1 MKQHCPSSNEP
12 PHIPI
17 MVDQVLEGFEG
28 VELKVFYEGTLG
40 AGGHARA
47 ILEAHP
53 EIERY
58 IGCDK
63 DPEALEIA
71 KQVLA
76 PWKEK
81 VDFIQGNF
89 ADLDLHLKERGIKNV
104 EGFFLTWG
112 SHRCNWIREKRDL
125 ALRKGL

>member
-1 MKQHCPSSNEP
+1 MSQSSNESL
-12 PHIPI
+12 PHTPI
-17 MVDQVLEGFEG
+17 MVEEVLESFKGA
-28 VELKVFYEGTLG
+28 ELKVFYEGTLG

-47 ILEAHP
+47 ILKAHP

-71 KQVLA
+71 KSTLL

-81 VDFIQGNF
+81 VEFIQGNF
-89 ADLDLHLKERGIKNV
+89 ADLDLHLEERGIEGV
-104 EGFFLTWG
+104 DGFFLT
-112 SHRCNWIREKRDL
+112 
-125 ALRKGL
+125 